1 MSRKKSDRQRSPEPA
16 DRDARAPQ
24 PPGEAGMRRS
34 AQENRDEP
42 AAADGLDVDGE
53 DLSALLDGELEPERA
68 QVLRRRLSEEP
79 ALAARWAELGE
90 LTGQLQ
96 MLAHSED
103 GRDEASSE
111 EAARL
116 DRIHGALRVRLAG
129 EAVLEE
135 EAAEE
140 EARDEAAAGQPRA
153 QVIPLRPLPAWL
165 GPAAAALAASLALY
179 WAAGNFGGGVPGTG
193 LDDVEPGGGEPA
205 ASQWVAETVPPAPAE
220 PAPQL
225 EPAPVEIVRD
235 APSPTEPGAVLET
248 LPDEEAQAVEAWAAV
263 DLAEADEEELAIAF
277 ELDVLADF
285 DVIENLELLELLD
298 ELDTLERI

>member
-68 QVLRRRLSEEP
+68 RVLRRRLSEEP

-96 MLAHSED
+96 MLARSWD
-103 GRDEASSE
+103 DRDEASSE
-111 EAARL
+111 EEARL
-116 DRIHGALRVRLAG
+116 DRIRGALRVRLAG

-135 EAAEE
+135 EAEE
-140 EARDEAAAGQPRA
+140 EARGAAAAQPQA

-179 WAAGNFGGGVPGTG
+179 WAAGNLGGGVPGTG
-193 LDDVEPGGGEPA
+193 LDDAEPGGGELA
-205 ASQWVAETVPPAPAE
+205 APQWVAETVPPPPVE